1 MRLGVSFAQREIP
14 SDAGAIREYA
24 QAAESLGYEYMSTGD
39 HVLGAGIS
47 NRPDWSGPYTHKDLW
62 HEPLTL
68 FGFLAGV
75 TRTLG
80 FLAGVLILPQR
91 QASLVAK
98 QAAVVDVLSNGRLR
112 LGVGV
117 GWNDVEYEALDEEFG
132 NRGERIE
139 EQIEVMRALW
149 TQELVT
155 FEGRWHRITDA
166 GINPLPVQRPIPIWF
181 GGGPGSAGSRSARLS
196 DRVLRRIARMG
207 NGWLPT
213 LDPDENGRATIAR
226 LHEHM
231 REAGRDP
238 ADMGLQGSVP
248 IADQAPEEWVQRALA
263 WRELGATHLAVGTA
277 SAGFSTV
284 SEHLDALGRAK
295 EALGP
300 ALK

>member
-1 MRLGVSFAQREIP
+1 MRLGVSLPQREIP
-14 SDAGAIREYA
+14 SDPGAIREYA
-24 QAAESLGYEYMSTGD
+24 QAAESLGYEYLSTGD
-39 HVLGAGIS
+39 HVLGAGIAS
-47 NRPDWSGPYTHKDLW
+47 RPDWRGPYTHEDLW

-91 QASLVAK
+91 QAVLAAK

-117 GWNDVEYEALDEEFG
+117 GWNDVEYEALDEDFA

-139 EQIEVMRALW
+139 EQIKVMRALW
-149 TQELVT
+149 TQELVS
-155 FEGRWHRITDA
+155 FEGRWHKITDA

-181 GGGPGSAGSRSARLS
+181 GGGPGSVGGRSPRLS
-196 DRVLRRIARMG
+196 NRVLRRIARMG
-207 NGWLPT
+207 DGWLPA
-213 LDPDENGRATIAR
+213 LEPDENGRAPIAR
-226 LHEHM
+226 LHEYM

-248 IADQAPEEWVQRALA
+248 IADQTPEEWVQRALA

-277 SAGFSTV
+277 SAGYTTV
-284 SEHLDALGRAK
+284 GEHVDALRRFQ
-295 EALGP
+295 EAVGP